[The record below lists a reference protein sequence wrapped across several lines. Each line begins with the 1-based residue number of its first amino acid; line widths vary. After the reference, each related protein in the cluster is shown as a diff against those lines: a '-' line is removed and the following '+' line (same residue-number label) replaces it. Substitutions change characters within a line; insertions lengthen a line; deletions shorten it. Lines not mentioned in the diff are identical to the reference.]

1 MVIYLTDVEEGGE
14 TVFPNG
20 KALDG
25 SDKSHDEVL
34 RELSGKGIDLAKMG
48 IRPGSWEER
57 LVVQCRS
64 KLAVKPCKTEAVLFY
79 DQLPQGGQDEAHLH
93 GGCPVLKGT
102 KWAANLWV
110 WNGNVHGDDRAGAA
124 GVKQEEESQLLAS
137 FVSRLPG
144 HSLYW
149 EDTFFMAMAADEPVR
164 MNTFEGHVFHIH
176 EGRDE
181 ASKGKRVATF
191 KMGPK
196 TGRTQTYVYPAEP
209 DASEPEPAAGAQH
222 GLSEDLLDE
231 EYEFEDDL
239 EDYEY
244 EFEDE

>member
-14 TVFPNG
+14 TVFPQG

-25 SDKSHDEVL
+25 SDKSKKEVL
-34 RELSGKGIDLAKMG
+34 DELAAKGIDLGQLG
-48 IRPGSWEER
+48 IRPNSWEEA

-64 KLAVKPCKTEAVLFY
+64 KLATKPKKTEAVLFY
-79 DQLPQGGQDEAHLH
+79 DQLPMGGQDNASLH

-110 WNGNVHGDDRAGAA
+110 WSGSVHGDDRSSAPKGEDSTLTA
-124 GVKQEEESQLLAS
+124 E

-149 EDTFFMAMAADEPVR
+149 QDTFFGAMEAGQPIR

-176 EGRDE
+176 EGADE

-191 KMGPK
+191 TMRAN
-196 TGRTQTYVYPAEP
+196 TGALQTYSYPYEPEEP
-209 DASEPEPAAGAQH
+209 DFSDEEEEE
-222 GLSEDLLDE
+222 EDMYEEENDYEE
-231 EYEFEDDL
+231 EYE
-239 EDYEY
+239 Y
-244 EFEDE
+244 EDEDE